1 MKTKMTFRKP
11 KWLRR
16 FSSAILDLFAAI
28 ILALLFSF
36 VATPLSNSLF
46 DSQTIYD
53 TYYGYAVSTHI
64 YEYNDNG
71 GVSLIDDLDTMDQ
84 NITLFYK
91 ECTDNKLDEYET
103 SKSERLDLFV
113 YDEIKQSYIELDY
126 DKTNYDI
133 KAQYILFYENE
144 LNKCVNNYLDN
155 YLNQFDDY
163 KIALSNLNK
172 MLYFT
177 IVISAL
183 FGLVVIYLL
192 IPMIHKEGKTI
203 GKMAFR
209 LKVVSKVG
217 TSPTPT
223 KLQILFRQLVT
234 IFFEF
239 ILSIATLGFVGIVLP
254 ITLLIS
260 TCLLFLTK
268 LNQSFHDLCCSTF
281 IIDEYPNNNPI
292 TENEKY
298 EVIYI
303 TDKEEL

>member
-53 TYYGYAVSTHI
+53 TYYGYAVSTNI

-71 GVSLIDDLDTMDQ
+71 GVSLIDDIENMNQ